1 MSKRSQHD
9 RRRNRAGMAELNQS
23 LIVWSSNGDQ
33 VVKIRDKRTLR
44 IIPATVNLQWAVE
57 RLDHLWFMH
66 IVTAG
71 IEPSGKINFAVYVIE
86 PDEPHNH
93 RNCVHTF
100 NNIHQQKLDMINP
113 KFGRGAMWIAALEEI
128 DFSDEQLLAMWE

>member
-23 LIVWSSNGDQ
+23 L
-33 VVKIRDKRTLR
+33 
-44 IIPATVNLQWAVE
+44 
-57 RLDHLWFMH
+57 

-113 KFGRGAMWIAALEEI
+113 KFERGAMWIAALEEI
-128 DFSDEQLLAMWE
+128 DFSDEQLLAMWETNR

>member
-44 IIPATVNLQWAVE
+44 IIPATVNLQWAVQ

-66 IVTAG
+66 IVAAG

-113 KFGRGAMWIAALEEI
+113 KFERGAMWIAALEEI